1 MGWPGGGL
9 GMTHP
14 EDGPRSESASGSA
27 RAFGILGG
35 TFDPIHEGHLALA
48 AEARAVLDLDHV
60 LFVPNADPPHKQ
72 DQAVTPS
79 MHREAMVSLAI
90 EGRPRFVLS
99 RIELE
104 RPGPSYAVDTVADL
118 ADQSRVEG
126 RPEPWFVLSAEVL
139 EDFHTWRQP
148 DRVLDLCRIAVA
160 PRPGAEPLDRSWVR
174 QHYPG
179 REDRFAFLPG
189 PELGI
194 AATDI
199 RERVAH
205 GRSIDELV
213 PAAVASYITAEGL
226 YVVATEP
233 EPA

>member
-1 MGWPGGGL
+1 MGWSGGGL

-14 EDGPRSESASGSA
+14 EGGTGSA

-35 TFDPIHEGHLALA
+35 TFDPVHEGHLALA

-72 DQAVTPS
+72 DQRVTPS

-90 EGRPRFVLS
+90 EGRPGFALS

-104 RPGPSYAVDTVADL
+104 RPGPSYAVDTLADL
-118 ADQSRVEG
+118 ASQSRADG

-139 EDFHTWRQP
+139 DDFHTWRQP
-148 DRVLDLCRIAVA
+148 ERVLDLCRIAVA
-160 PRPGAEPLDRSWVR
+160 PRPGAEPLDRSWVT

-189 PELGI
+189 PELDI

-199 RERVAH
+199 RERVAR
-205 GRSIDELV
+205 GEPIDTLV
-213 PAAVASYITAEGL
+213 PDSVASYIAAQGL
-226 YVVATEP
+226 YVAERG
-233 EPA
+233 AAKR